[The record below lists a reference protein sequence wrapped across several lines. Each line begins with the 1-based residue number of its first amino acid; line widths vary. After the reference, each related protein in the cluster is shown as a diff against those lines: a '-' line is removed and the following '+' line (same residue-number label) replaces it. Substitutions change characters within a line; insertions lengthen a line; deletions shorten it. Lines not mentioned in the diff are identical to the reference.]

1 MHLTI
6 TENTHTLKKIL
17 AGLALSFVSCLPAQA
32 QSADAA
38 QNNAEKAKVQQQAQK
53 YAICAALSDKPEKQ
67 KFSGQL
73 IALLQQQNQKENKAF
88 SDQQIDEL
96 STKKIADLE
105 NNFSEYSIASREKLH
120 GKLCQGP
127 FKMDENFVGL
137 SFQELPASLQQKMR
151 SIATCALL
159 SNSFQLKQQAK
170 QLTAA
175 NTLIMVAAGLNGREH
190 AMKQLTELHTKI
202 IEELKQLPEEQVKAE
217 FQTSCEAVQKI
228 QQQRK
233 QLQQSKNQQ

>member
-1 MHLTI
+1 MRLTI

-67 KFSGQL
+67 KFSNQL
-73 IALLQQQNQKENKAF
+73 ITLLQQQNPNGDQSF
-88 SDQQIDEL
+88 SDQQINEL
-96 STKKIADLE
+96 STKKITELE
-105 NNFSEYSIASREKLH
+105 KNFQEYSSASRQKLH
-120 GKLCQGP
+120 DKLCQENL
-127 FKMDENFVGL
+127 KMDENFVGL
-137 SFQELPASLQQKMR
+137 GFQELPPSLQQKMR

-217 FQTSCEAVQKI
+217 FQTSCEAVQQI

-233 QLQQSKNQQ
+233 QLQQSQTQ